1 MSPDDETA
9 GFSTDDEF
17 VPGIG
22 EFVPGVDED
31 YSPDDEDPAAGGD
44 LADGDYADGD
54 YLAEDR
60 ADEDARVGE
69 RPVVAVVGRP
79 NVGNRRW

>member
-31 YSPDDEDPAAGGD
+31 YSPDDEDPATAGD
-44 LADGDYADGD
+44 LRGSAGLRGRRTTAR
-54 YLAEDR
+54 R
-60 ADEDARVGE
+60 AART
-69 RPVVAVVGRP
+69 RNPGR
-79 NVGNRRW
+79 